1 MRYLLLGLALGLG
14 AGLAPGPL
22 MALVFQVTLRRGLAA
37 GLRVAA
43 APLLTDAPMI
53 VVCVLV
59 LNTLPRDGLL
69 VFGVIG
75 GAYVIWLGVE
85 ALRQAEEPEAAPG
98 ARTGS
103 DLRRGMLTNVL
114 SPHPWLFWI
123 AVGGPLLV
131 TALRHSVGFGALL
144 VVGMYAALVGTKSA
158 IACSVAVARRR
169 VNQRTL
175 DRASRFSGVL
185 LVGTGLYLVVESLT
199 QLV

>member
-1 MRYLLLGLALGLG
+1 MRYLLVGLALGLG

-22 MALVFQVTLRRGLAA
+22 MALVFQTTLRRGLAA

-59 LNTLPRDGLL
+59 LNTLPRDALL
-69 VFGVIG
+69 VFGLVG
-75 GAYVIWLGVE
+75 GAYVIWLGVGV
-85 ALRQAEEPEAAPG
+85 LRPVEESEDAPG
-98 ARTGS
+98 ARPGS

-131 TALRHSVGFGALL
+131 TALRRSAGLGALL
-144 VVGMYAALVGTKSA
+144 VVGIYAALVGTKAA

-169 VNQRTL
+169 VDQRTL
-175 DRASRFSGVL
+175 DRASRVSGVL
-185 LVGTGLYLVVESLT
+185 LVGTGMYLLVESLT